1 MTPPSQNDSLIEPS
15 FMQLPVPNPRSV
27 AAALLLVAVVLFDG
41 ATAQEPEVLGTELEP
56 ELIEAASAALASA
69 LVGPRERAFSQVLT
83 DARIE
88 LDQTLEGE
96 ISYDLIVQ
104 YDPSRYRDP
113 HSGLYPMT
121 FENQF
126 ILWGKRIAL
135 FTRSTRWRAGRY
147 YLHDISSGRQTWM
160 FANET
165 RNLYPPPSMKMTFP
179 AAVEPDDPAVFRRVW
194 LKLIHQ
200 VEVGTDLRTMSRWF
214 QLMRPE
220 TRDDVQR
227 RAIELQMEKAAEVD
241 AQTPA
246 TP

>member
-1 MTPPSQNDSLIEPS
+1 
-15 FMQLPVPNPRSV
+15 
-27 AAALLLVAVVLFDG
+27 
-41 ATAQEPEVLGTELEP
+41 TAQEPEVLGTELEP